1 MAPGK
6 KASVMFSSTVL
17 SGGWTFE
24 SRCIVKM
31 YWADTGTPG
40 YALGALANV

>member
-1 MAPGK
+1 
-6 KASVMFSSTVL
+6 MFSSTVL

-31 YWADTGTPG
+31 YWADTAHPG
-40 YALGALANV
+40 YALVLVANV